1 MKPRVH
7 SNVQPIIYINLNKAE
22 TNERA
27 PSVQS
32 NHGLN
37 SQPIMCCWLIRCT
50 TTLITMPLPHIT
62 IHKWISEL
70 KAKTKCFITN
80 ELIFEEF
87 P

>member
-37 SQPIMCCWLIRCT
+37 SQPIMCC
-50 TTLITMPLPHIT
+50 
-62 IHKWISEL
+62 
-70 KAKTKCFITN
+70 
-80 ELIFEEF
+80 
-87 P
+87 